1 MYMYEKQCHM
11 NWDFFKCGFTLT
23 KQITHYSNAHL
34 MTSNSITNVVAKIK
48 ARLQLTNADANEV
61 NRRRKNCK
69 GKRKN
74 EAKPPFKTLRDL
86 DIDF

>member
-1 MYMYEKQCHM
+1 MFMCEKQCHM
-11 NWDFFKCGFTLT
+11 NWDFFKCGFTLI
-23 KQITHYSNAHL
+23 KQIAHCSNAHL

-61 NRRRKNCK
+61 NRRKNCK

-74 EAKPPFKTLRDL
+74 EAKPPFKNVV
-86 DIDF
+86 

>member
-1 MYMYEKQCHM
+1 M
-11 NWDFFKCGFTLT
+11 NWDFFKCGLTLI
-23 KQITHYSNAHL
+23 KQIAHYSNARL
-34 MTSNSITNVVAKIK
+34 MTSNSTTNVVAKIK

-74 EAKPPFKTLRDL
+74 EAKPLFKNVV
-86 DIDF
+86 